1 MYFDGSLWE
10 HVNVFLVFD
19 GSLWETIYN
28 SFFSWIVLMYTG
40 CTFCLSYI
48 IIFRIQRLLST
59 FSRIIY
65 KIIQKSVMYVNR
77 TYHLYKVSVDA
88 IPIMPYHCRIIIV
101 FIYRFIFKWLYTI
114 LVYTF
119 IAILSK
125 NFSRTFSKEKFF
137 FDQICI
143 EIMN

>member
-1 MYFDGSLWE
+1 
-10 HVNVFLVFD
+10 
-19 GSLWETIYN
+19 
-28 SFFSWIVLMYTG
+28 MYTG

-119 IAILSK
+119 IAIFAK
-125 NFSRTFSKEKFF
+125 NFSRTFSEEKLFLTRYVLKSLQVSLMKEH
-137 FDQICI
+137 
-143 EIMN
+143 